1 MLWAASDQFNQS
13 EFAQSITV
21 CSGMLQTNAINQNLL
36 WAASDQFPLMFNSN
50 LIKINQY
57 LLCDA
62 SDQFRKTINGHLMSP
77 RKRLLGI

>member
-1 MLWAASDQFNQS
+1 MSIPLKLGYNYKLPQASSLSFLIVIQ
-13 EFAQSITV
+13 
-21 CSGMLQTNAINQNLL
+21 LKINQNLL

-62 SDQFRKTINGHLMSP
+62 SDEFRKTINGHLMSP